1 MSDVILVEDSDG
13 NLILPFPDDIIGEM
27 GWKIGD
33 VLEWQDND
41 DGTFSIK
48 KYEDSNS

>member
-1 MSDVILVEDSDG
+1 MNVVLEEDSDG
-13 NLILPFPDDIIGEM
+13 NLILPFDGDMLEEL
-27 GWKIGD
+27 GWNTGD
-33 VLEWQDND
+33 TLQWFDNN